1 MMKRPEQPEH
11 DQIKPIICRSF
22 AQIRFYCLVVF
33 LCSDLSTQNTL
44 QHVIIYLFHQKIN
57 IRISEHIKH
66 KNDLKTTQKPLILS
80 RFAKILQKIKDFIKI
95 IFDLFT
101 RFR

>member
-33 LCSDLSTQNTL
+33 LCSDPNIKTHCSMLFLYIVCVVSSKRN
-44 QHVIIYLFHQKIN
+44 YLN
-57 IRISEHIKH
+57 I
-66 KNDLKTTQKPLILS
+66 
-80 RFAKILQKIKDFIKI
+80 
-95 IFDLFT
+95 
-101 RFR
+101 